1 MSINSQNFAVG
12 IAPKIALA
20 VTTAAAT
27 TTNGTAIDLEAAGAD
42 IGNEVGFLGLYT
54 TVGTSVVWKL
64 QSSPDNSTW
73 TDIAG
78 TTSPVLTAAG
88 VFPISIGRSK
98 LGTRY
103 VRLVATTLG
112 SGNVI
117 SGVYTPFQLAQ
128 APAYGKV
135 NGTDFIALGN

>member
-12 IAPKIALA
+12 IAPSIAMA

-27 TTNGTAIDLEAAGAD
+27 TTNGTTIDLEASGAH
-42 IGNEVGFLGLYT
+42 IGNEVGFLGLFT

-73 TDIAG
+73 TDVAG
-78 TTSPVLTAAG
+78 TTSPVLTAVGA
-88 VFPISIGRSK
+88 FPISVGRSR
-98 LGTRY
+98 LGARY
-103 VRLVATTLG
+103 VRLVGTTLG

-117 SGVYTPFQLAQ
+117 SGIYTPFQLAQ
-128 APAYGKV
+128 APGYGRV

>member
-12 IAPKIALA
+12 IVPTIAMP

-27 TTNGTAIDLEAAGAD
+27 TTNGTSIDLEATGAH
-42 IGNEVGFLGLYT
+42 IGNEVGFLGLFT

-73 TDIAG
+73 TDVAG
-78 TTSPVLTAAG
+78 SQSPVITAAG

-98 LGTRY
+98 LATRY
-103 VRLVATTLG
+103 VRLVGTTLG

-117 SGVYTPFQLAQ
+117 SGIYTPFQLAQ